1 MKQNG
6 ERRELTK
13 VEWRNGRDDGRVE
26 MEIGSVGG
34 GWREGMMGD
43 KGEVLSEME
52 WRGMKMGRG
61 CGSVHHHQYTRPSL
75 AWSGGGWTF
84 ITARLLHEVSTPRN
98 VYTTT
103 LTEARRG

>member
-1 MKQNG
+1 M
-6 ERRELTK
+6 
-13 VEWRNGRDDGRVE
+13 DDKTLDHLAEPQQHGPDR
-26 MEIGSVGG
+26 
-34 GWREGMMGD
+34 WLLNLRT
-43 KGEVLSEME
+43 LQYY
-52 WRGMKMGRG
+52 W

-84 ITARLLHEVSTPRN
+84 ITARLLHEVSIPRN